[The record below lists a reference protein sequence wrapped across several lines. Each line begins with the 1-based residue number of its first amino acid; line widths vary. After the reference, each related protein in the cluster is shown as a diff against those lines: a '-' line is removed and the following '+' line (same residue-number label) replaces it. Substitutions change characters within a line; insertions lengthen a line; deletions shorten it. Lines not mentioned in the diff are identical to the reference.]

1 MFSFHRDRKHLR
13 EALKTIGCCRR
24 RQNKLASE
32 PGSNL
37 TVERTPANG
46 WELNWNHLGGVSYFS
61 FCFRTQCEAGRGWWQ
76 AREAYPEIPLG
87 LRARLTFDRTAAAW
101 QHAAAPSADSAGQS
115 QINVLTS
122 RECLSLKVDT
132 RRFDRAEAGGKKVN
146 RWVVERAHS
155 WHHFLPPLSV
165 YLRTGWVKSQYV
177 NASRQRGLIE
187 LQSCH
192 RALTENL
199 KPL

>member
-1 MFSFHRDRKHLR
+1 M
-13 EALKTIGCCRR
+13 I
-24 RQNKLASE
+24 
-32 PGSNL
+32 
-37 TVERTPANG
+37 
-46 WELNWNHLGGVSYFS
+46 YFS

-76 AREAYPEIPLG
+76 AREAYPEIPPG

-165 YLRTGWVKSQYV
+165 YLCTGSGKQVRLRVDWVAKLSSFADGESQSTLMAPWEGV
-177 NASRQRGLIE
+177 VFNKLCQGIMNMWGVIIVVVHIVTVQTKLW
-187 LQSCH
+187 
-192 RALTENL
+192 N
-199 KPL
+199 PLGKGDGPLSFQI